1 LDFKLP
7 SMKKILILLAL
18 TGCIN
23 VIAQP
28 VYVDRVGFKM
38 ESIADIDIGWMR
50 TYKYTTAPKG
60 KTLGNRTYTTKQ
72 IGYTQQFVEWM
83 QQSYLPKGC
92 LGDAGYYQN
101 AMPKISGTMG
111 SYGNAVS
118 QHLTALPH
126 LYGAYSKVYMFLKKD
141 AAGKFVPQNNFAE
154 YWYIEANQI
163 QYISAPV
170 SFISSPDQ
178 YYFVMPYYYSGAEMG
193 FGSHQSDYD
202 LLGFSTHKN
211 IQLYTRFYIPPKIIN
226 DNPHYIVIMTKNGKL
241 PFENVSIGEFFER
254 AELQLPVW
262 QKVGNYT
269 AENLATARQ
278 NLARMKE
285 KYRTQLNEIATLR
298 YPYGQISFIDFV
310 NARPGNRDFFDTE
323 EGVTKFPIQKVS
335 KAAWEGCKTDQP
347 QWIVIRWTL
356 GMKNSAFNVH
366 MMESI
371 LNNFNFSY
379 VYNYFFGATKP
390 TGPYQP
396 LRSPS
401 SNEPIVLEE
410 PSSKAKAA
418 TADKSIFYFE
428 DFSTNAIDKPAIN
441 WNGSLR
447 NGKKA
452 EVKQLAG
459 NTNKWLEL
467 QGRDAS
473 PKNIQYPLPQNF
485 ELSFDVAAA
494 KDIPWGAKALELYLG
509 TKSTYDQMVSPAV
522 KLRIKAGYWGRP
534 GEISI
539 EGKFAGGYFANVKP
553 YFEATGFSND
563 KQLNT
568 VKITL
573 KRKGELLELFMDEN
587 KVVEIPKAIPATTSF
602 NFLKFIHISSD
613 SDLEKYYI
621 SNFKITKQ

>member
-1 LDFKLP
+1 
-7 SMKKILILLAL
+7 MKKNILLLLLLANIHVL
-18 TGCIN
+18 
-23 VIAQP
+23 AQP
-28 VYVDRVGFKM
+28 EYVDRIGYKL
-38 ESIADIDIGWMR
+38 ESIADIDIGWMK
-50 TYKYTTAPKG
+50 TYKHTAAPKG
-60 KTLGNRTYTTKQ
+60 KTLGNRIYSAKQ

-141 AAGKFVPQNNFAE
+141 AAGKFVPQNNFGE

-178 YYFVMPYYYSGAEMG
+178 YYFVMPHYRIDA
-193 FGSHQSDYD
+193 GSDFVAAKADYD

-211 IQLYTRFYIPPKIIN
+211 IQSYTRFYIPPKIIN

-241 PFENVSIGEFFER
+241 PFENVSIGEFFEQ

-285 KYRTQLNEIATLR
+285 KYRNQLNEIATLR
-298 YPYGQISFIDFV
+298 YPYGQIGFIDFV
-310 NARPGNRDFFDTE
+310 NARPGNRDFFDTD
-323 EGVTKFPIQKVS
+323 EGVSKFPIQKVN
-335 KAAWEGCKTDQP
+335 KAAWELCKTDQP
-347 QWIVIRWTL
+347 QWIVVRWTM
-356 GMKNSAFNVH
+356 GMENSSFNVH

-371 LNNFNFSY
+371 LNNFNFAY
-379 VYNYFFGATKP
+379 LYDYFFGHNKVTQ
-390 TGPYQP
+390 PYKP
-396 LRSPS
+396 LRSPIYKES
-401 SNEPIVLEE
+401 ATAEVASN
-410 PSSKAKAA
+410 KAKAA
-418 TADKSIFYFE
+418 AGDKNVFYFD
-428 DFSTNAIDKPAIN
+428 DFSANAIDKPVNN
-441 WNGSLR
+441 WNSSLR

-452 EVKQLAG
+452 EVKQIAG
-459 NTNKWLEL
+459 DTNKWLEL

-485 ELSFDVAAA
+485 ELTFDVAAA
-494 KDIPWGAKALELYLG
+494 KDIPWGAKAFELYLG

-539 EGKFAGGYFANVKP
+539 EGKFTGGYFTNVKP

-573 KRKGELLELFMDEN
+573 KRKGESLELFMGEN
-587 KVVEIPKAIPATTSF
+587 KIVEIPKAIPATTSF

>member
-1 LDFKLP
+1 
-7 SMKKILILLAL
+7 MKKNILLLLLIANIQVL
-18 TGCIN
+18 
-23 VIAQP
+23 AQP
-28 VYVDRVGFKM
+28 EYVDRIGYKL
-38 ESIADIDIGWMR
+38 ESIADIDIGWMK
-50 TYKYTTAPKG
+50 TYKHTAAPKG
-60 KTLGNRTYTTKQ
+60 KTLGNRIYSAKQ

-126 LYGAYSKVYMFLKKD
+126 LYGAYSRVYMFLKKD

-202 LLGFSTHKN
+202 LLGFSTNKN
-211 IQLYTRFYIPPKIIN
+211 IQPYTRLYIPPKVLN

-241 PFENVSIGEFFER
+241 PFENVSIGEFFDR

-401 SNEPIVLEE
+401 SNEPIVIEE

-418 TADKSIFYFE
+418 ATDKNVFYFD
-428 DFSTNAIDKPAIN
+428 DFSANAIDKPVNN
-441 WNGSLR
+441 WNSSLR

-452 EVKQLAG
+452 EIKQIAG
-459 NTNKWLEL
+459 SINKWLEL
-467 QGRDAS
+467 QGRDVS

-485 ELSFDVAAA
+485 ELTFDVAAA
-494 KDIPWGAKALELYLG
+494 KDIPWGAKAFELYLG
-509 TKSTYDQMVSPAV
+509 TKSTYDQMASPAV

-563 KQLNT
+563 KELNT

-573 KRKGELLELFMDEN
+573 KRKGELLELFMGEN
-587 KVVEIPKAIPATTSF
+587 KIVEIPKAIPATTSF
-602 NFLKFIHISSD
+602 NLLKFIHISSD